1 MAIIASRR
9 RLLAG
14 AAAGAAA
21 ALPLAGLPARA
32 QERVKSGT
40 VFIEQIQ
47 LAFIGSGG
55 AGDGT
60 LFFHG
65 RTYRFSVGGLGVGG
79 FGVSKMEATGEVYNL
94 EELSQ
99 VPGAYGAARYGAAF
113 GDKGGGELWLQN
125 PKGVIMSLKTKR
137 EGLAVSLGADAMV
150 VAFK

>member
-1 MAIIASRR
+1 MTTTSRR

-14 AAAGAAA
+14 LTAGAAA
-21 ALPLAGLPARA
+21 VPLAGLPAQA

-40 VFIEQIQ
+40 VYIEQIQ

-94 EELSQ
+94 KELSQ
-99 VPGAYGAARYGAAF
+99 FPGAYGAARYGAAF
-113 GDKGGGELWLQN
+113 GDQGGGELWLQN
-125 PKGVIMSLKTKR
+125 PQGVLMSLKTKR
-137 EGLAVSLGADAMV
+137 EGLAVSLGADAMIIK
-150 VAFK
+150 FK